1 MDRRLGPALAL
12 SGVLALAACSGG
24 SSESESGS
32 GATLD
37 TAAFADLVDSPGV
50 VVLDVRTADEFAA
63 GHIPG
68 AVNIDV
74 SGPGFASEVGTLD
87 ADASYAVYCRSG
99 NRSATAMR
107 VMLDAGIESVAHLG
121 GGIVAWAEAGGELT
135 TP

>member
-1 MDRRLGPALAL
+1 MDRRLGAALAVA
-12 SGVLALAACSGG
+12 GVLALAACSGG
-24 SSESESGS
+24 SSESGS

-50 VVLDVRTADEFAA
+50 VVLDVRTADEFAS

-74 SGPGFASEVGTLD
+74 SGPDFASKVGTLD